1 MKSGRKAA
9 GNPAEQS
16 EIGRNTLK
24 MLSKRYLDLFPEPR
38 RLIFFFF
45 FLRTDT
51 VKIPGFPEFLY
62 KK

>member
-16 EIGRNTLK
+16 EIGGIP
-24 MLSKRYLDLFPEPR
+24 SKCSQNV
-38 RLIFFFF
+38 IWISGSSF
-45 FLRTDT
+45 FLRADT
-51 VKIPGFPEFLY
+51 IKDPCFPEFLY